1 MGEIT
6 KETPAVAELE
16 KKRALP
22 ESNGV
27 LRNPACQRCQKTK
40 KTCVEQKG
48 SSLACYP
55 CAKLKMKCDPA
66 TDSLAPSL
74 PAPGVGPS
82 TSQKPSKKAKVVKTP
97 ENVESSGSEI
107 LQKPAPRKPAPRP
120 ATVRNPP
127 ALVPRKRKGVDESD
141 VEAKKPAPHK
151 KPARIPQEK
160 PAPVPAVDSG
170 EEESDSE
177 EEVSYESKMISGGYR
192 IPASKNQPA
201 PAKGRTIA
209 DFQTYYGIF
218 SFFSSFTIFLKAELD
233 IRLDKVEGRLRTT
246 DASLED
252 VTGDIGDIQKRLD
265 EMERGI
271 QSANVST
278 ETNGELLDQMAHRE
292 QEYERAAE
300 GVKALRVI
308 AERQQKMIE
317 RQQKQIDEQMAKIHK
332 LETMHIR
339 AMKTI
344 NLLAHPL
351 LHSKYFFYY
360 LMPAANLN
368 QSCRSIS
375 LQSGWTLRTPHG
387 NRPLI
392 PHEFPSP
399 QATCDHGG

>member
-27 LRNPACQRCQKTK
+27 LRNPACQRCEKTK

-141 VEAKKPAPHK
+141 VEAKKRAPHK

-265 EMERGI
+265 EMERGV

-351 LHSKYFFYY
+351 LHSKYFFF
-360 LMPAANLN
+360 LSHA
-368 QSCRSIS
+368 SC
-375 LQSGWTLRTPHG
+375 
-387 NRPLI
+387 
-392 PHEFPSP
+392 
-399 QATCDHGG
+399 